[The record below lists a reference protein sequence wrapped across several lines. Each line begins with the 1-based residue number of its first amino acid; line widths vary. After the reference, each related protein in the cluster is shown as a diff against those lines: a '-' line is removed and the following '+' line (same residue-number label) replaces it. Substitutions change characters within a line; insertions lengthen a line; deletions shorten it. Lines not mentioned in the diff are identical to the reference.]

1 MDDDRVKAPRVA
13 VISHRL
19 WQQRFGADPQ
29 VVGRRVQIDGG
40 PPGPT
45 EIVGVMPESFRFLFQ
60 DTDVW
65 MPMQLDRTVDWRKRA
80 GRFLDAVA
88 RTKPERTLAAAQK
101 DLDGIAERLAATYEF
116 NKRNRVGLVPLRQ
129 ELTGQV
135 QASLIVLYAAVGVLL
150 SIACLNVANLLLVR
164 GARRGREIAVRTAL
178 GAGRA
183 SIVRQLLIESL
194 LLALAGGALGIGLA
208 HWSLDALVAFAPP
221 TLLRV
226 PELTVD
232 TRVLAYALAMSV
244 LTGIVCG
251 VIPAVMVGLR
261 PIALALRAGGV
272 TATHAT
278 RLRQVLVVS
287 QVAMTV
293 VLLCGAGLLART
305 LLALTSVDQGFD
317 RNNVLTMELSL
328 SPGRYDDA
336 GRADFYRRLVE
347 QLRAIPGVEAA
358 AAANSL
364 PIVGSPRGG
373 TGFHVQGTPLRPP
386 NQQPVTIVRVVT
398 PGYFRT
404 LRIPVLRG
412 REFTD
417 ADTATAGF
425 VVNEAFAKT
434 YFAGGEPVGVEIS
447 VAMQRE
453 NPYMPIIGVVGNLS
467 EVSVRQSAKPTV
479 FYNEATMGEFAMTV
493 MLRTTRP
500 DATVAPAI
508 AAVRGIDPDLPVTNV
523 RMFDV
528 ALTDT
533 IARERLNALVSSGFA
548 LSGLLLAALGVYG
561 LLAYIV
567 AERTREIA
575 IRVALGAHIQRLTRS
590 VVGRGLRLVAIGALV
605 GLAVS
610 LTLLRSLSAL
620 LFDVTPYDLPTYATV
635 VALVCGVAAIAAY
648 VPARHAARVQPLL
661 VLRDE

>member
-1 MDDDRVKAPRVA
+1 
-13 VISHRL
+13 
-19 WQQRFGADPQ
+19 
-29 VVGRRVQIDGG
+29 
-40 PPGPT
+40 
-45 EIVGVMPESFRFLFQ
+45 
-60 DTDVW
+60 
-65 MPMQLDRTVDWRKRA
+65 
-80 GRFLDAVA
+80 
-88 RTKPERTLAAAQK
+88 
-101 DLDGIAERLAATYEF
+101 
-116 NKRNRVGLVPLRQ
+116 
-129 ELTGQV
+129 
-135 QASLIVLYAAVGVLL
+135 
-150 SIACLNVANLLLVR
+150 
-164 GARRGREIAVRTAL
+164 
-178 GAGRA
+178 
-183 SIVRQLLIESL
+183 
-194 LLALAGGALGIGLA
+194 
-208 HWSLDALVAFAPP
+208 
-221 TLLRV
+221 
-226 PELTVD
+226 
-232 TRVLAYALAMSV
+232 
-244 LTGIVCG
+244 
-251 VIPAVMVGLR
+251 
-261 PIALALRAGGV
+261 
-272 TATHAT
+272 
-278 RLRQVLVVS
+278 
-287 QVAMTV
+287 MTV

-453 NPYMPIIGVVGNLS
+453 NPYMPIIGVVGNVS

-508 AAVRGIDPDLPVTNV
+508 AAVRGIDPNLPVTNV

>member
-1 MDDDRVKAPRVA
+1 
-13 VISHRL
+13 
-19 WQQRFGADPQ
+19 
-29 VVGRRVQIDGG
+29 
-40 PPGPT
+40 
-45 EIVGVMPESFRFLFQ
+45 
-60 DTDVW
+60 
-65 MPMQLDRTVDWRKRA
+65 
-80 GRFLDAVA
+80 
-88 RTKPERTLAAAQK
+88 
-101 DLDGIAERLAATYEF
+101 
-116 NKRNRVGLVPLRQ
+116 
-129 ELTGQV
+129 
-135 QASLIVLYAAVGVLL
+135 
-150 SIACLNVANLLLVR
+150 
-164 GARRGREIAVRTAL
+164 
-178 GAGRA
+178 
-183 SIVRQLLIESL
+183 
-194 LLALAGGALGIGLA
+194 
-208 HWSLDALVAFAPP
+208 
-221 TLLRV
+221 
-226 PELTVD
+226 
-232 TRVLAYALAMSV
+232 
-244 LTGIVCG
+244 
-251 VIPAVMVGLR
+251 
-261 PIALALRAGGV
+261 
-272 TATHAT
+272 
-278 RLRQVLVVS
+278 
-287 QVAMTV
+287 
-293 VLLCGAGLLART
+293 
-305 LLALTSVDQGFD
+305 
-317 RNNVLTMELSL
+317 
-328 SPGRYDDA
+328 
-336 GRADFYRRLVE
+336 
-347 QLRAIPGVEAA
+347 VEAA

-453 NPYMPIIGVVGNLS
+453 NPYMPIIGVVGNVS

-508 AAVRGIDPDLPVTNV
+508 AAVRGIDPNLPVTNV